1 MDTTL
6 DTYSLNLIK
15 VYETDIKELANEKK
29 TVIKK
34 LKDIETEIVKKR
46 LFIKQIKGEQDKQN
60 ERLEDMYR
68 EELENQKYIRESM

>member
-46 LFIKQIKGEQDKQN
+46 LFIKQIEGEQDKQN

>member
-6 DTYSLNLIK
+6 DTYSINLIK
-15 VYETDIKELANEKK
+15 VYKNDITELTNEKK

-68 EELENQKYIRESM
+68 EELENQRDIRESM